1 MIQDERYSRIY
12 DILEEKKTVTVHFLK
27 NYLYASE
34 ATVRRDLEVME
45 SRGLLR
51 RIWGGAASVSSE
63 KDAPDFVRI
72 KTNID
77 KKEKIGRIAAKLIHD
92 SSTIFFDNSTTCLSM
107 IPYLRNKKS
116 LTIVTNS
123 LKMSRLLT
131 DQTTANIHIL
141 GGQIY
146 EQNVVTGLTAIDS
159 IRHYHTDLFFLSC
172 TGVSYEAGFTS
183 IDPKIVE
190 VDLEMMAHASK
201 VCILCDSTKV
211 GKLSLLK
218 LASLDRPDY
227 VIMDCVPDDP
237 KLVEALGDRLIT
249 NISQIS

>member
-63 KDAPDFVRI
+63 KDTPDFVRI

-92 SSTIFFDNSTTCLSM
+92 SSTIFF
-107 IPYLRNKKS
+107 
-116 LTIVTNS
+116 
-123 LKMSRLLT
+123 
-131 DQTTANIHIL
+131 
-141 GGQIY
+141 
-146 EQNVVTGLTAIDS
+146 
-159 IRHYHTDLFFLSC
+159 
-172 TGVSYEAGFTS
+172 
-183 IDPKIVE
+183 
-190 VDLEMMAHASK
+190 
-201 VCILCDSTKV
+201 
-211 GKLSLLK
+211 
-218 LASLDRPDY
+218 
-227 VIMDCVPDDP
+227 
-237 KLVEALGDRLIT
+237 
-249 NISQIS
+249 